1 LETQTLAAS
10 DLSRVSLFQGLKE
23 RDLREIAAHVEV
35 RALPADTLLIREG
48 EAADALY
55 LILRGK
61 VKVFLNQPNGKEFVV
76 DVRSAGHYVGEMM
89 LDGKPRSASVK
100 TVEPSEFVAIPH
112 DDFKELLRKY
122 PEVSLQLIRN
132 LIRLARGHNVRTIE
146 DVRTRD
152 ELQVYIEKLKSTS
165 GADLPTVKR
174 WVAAKRWVLIGLLAF
189 AVLQYY
195 FLDVFLTT
203 MTMSGITNVG
213 GK

>member
-1 LETQTLAAS
+1 MQTLLAP
-10 DLSRVSLFQGLKE
+10 DLARIALFKGLKE
-23 RDLREIAAHVEV
+23 QDLREIAAHAEA
-35 RALPADTLLIREG
+35 RAVPADTILIREG

-61 VKVFLNQPNGKEFVV
+61 VKIFLHQPNGQEFVV

-100 TVEPSEFVAIPH
+100 TVEPSEFIAISH
-112 DDFKELLRKY
+112 EDFKELLRKY
-122 PEVSLQLIRN
+122 PEVALQLNRN
-132 LIRLARGHNVRTIE
+132 LIRQARGHNVRTIE

-174 WVAAKRWVLIGLLAF
+174 WVAAKRWVLIGLLVF

-203 MTMSGITNVG
+203 MTMGGITNIS

>member
-1 LETQTLAAS
+1 MQTLLAP
-10 DLSRVSLFQGLKE
+10 DLARIALFKGLKE
-23 RDLREIAAHVEV
+23 QDLREIAAHAEA
-35 RALPADTLLIREG
+35 RAVPADTILIREG

-61 VKVFLNQPNGKEFVV
+61 VKIFLHQPNGQEFVV

-100 TVEPSEFVAIPH
+100 TVEPSEFIAISH
-112 DDFKELLRKY
+112 EDFKELLRKY
-122 PEVSLQLIRN
+122 PEVALQLIRN

-174 WVAAKRWVLIGLLAF
+174 WVAAKRWVLIGLLVF

-203 MTMSGITNVG
+203 MTMGGITNIS